1 MEFNVD
7 GAVKTIV
14 ARAYQAGT
22 ASENM
27 PEQTEA
33 IFADYLAGH
42 KRDFLRK
49 HYKITEAEYQEMT
62 TIAAQIDANNA
73 LRAALNAEQQEKYD
87 DWDMTRCVNSID
99 IMTKKEYDFLT
110 ELTAQ

>member
-14 ARAYQAGT
+14 ARAFQPDT
-22 ASENM
+22 APKDM
-27 PEQTEA
+27 PEQTA
-33 IFADYLAGH
+33 IIFEDYLAGH
-42 KRDFLRK
+42 KKDMLHKR
-49 HYKITEAEYQEMT
+49 YKITEAEYHEMS

-73 LRAALNAEQQEKYD
+73 LRAALNEDQQEKYD
-87 DWDMTRCVNSID
+87 DWDMTRCVNTID